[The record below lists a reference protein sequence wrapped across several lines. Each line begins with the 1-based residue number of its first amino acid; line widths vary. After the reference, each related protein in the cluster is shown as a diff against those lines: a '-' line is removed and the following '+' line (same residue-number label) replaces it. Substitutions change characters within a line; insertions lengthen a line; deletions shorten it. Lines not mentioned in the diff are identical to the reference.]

1 MAVSMENFKMHFLP
15 LLHPC
20 IEIKHPYVKK
30 GLWTWPWKISP
41 NSHRFSAT
49 LRVSVISVIQRRT
62 LVYGNVWD
70 IPARGDAIPWSSDTL
85 SLLHVT
91 LAIST
96 VRWDC
101 WADLGTCSC
110 WKGVCCPLTPAAA
123 WTDPPAPVAD
133 TSAHLI
139 PLWANSTHS
148 GNPGEKKFRFSLG
161 FGNWISLPGGHGTI
175 SAVSCSG
182 RGEYGFASSTD
193 NQLFDHFSYL
203 TWLHPKIR
211 HWNKTKGP
219 FFKWKCSCTH
229 CLNIRF
235 PTCVTLLQYRGADG
249 LCWREDRVFSPVIQ
263 NASLL
268 PF

>member
-1 MAVSMENFKMHFLP
+1 MRLLGRSRRLLRLKGSGLSPSPQQLHGQIRLPP
-15 LLHPC
+15 LL
-20 IEIKHPYVKK
+20 
-30 GLWTWPWKISP
+30 
-41 NSHRFSAT
+41 
-49 LRVSVISVIQRRT
+49 T
-62 LVYGNVWD
+62 LVLIWFPCEL
-70 IPARGDAIPWSSDTL
+70 IWLTQATRG
-85 SLLHVT
+85 
-91 LAIST
+91 
-96 VRWDC
+96 
-101 WADLGTCSC
+101 
-110 WKGVCCPLTPAAA
+110 K
-123 WTDPPAPVAD
+123 
-133 TSAHLI
+133 
-139 PLWANSTHS
+139 
-148 GNPGEKKFRFSLG
+148 KKFRFSLG
-161 FGNWISLPGGHGTI
+161 FGNWISLPRGHGTV

-211 HWNKTKGP
+211 HWDKTKGP

-263 NASLL
+263 NASFL